1 MMEERAQRIVDAAI
15 ELAEEGGFQ
24 NVRLRD
30 VAERSGVAFGTLYA
44 RFNSKEDILIA
55 ALDQEISKFRDAMA
69 DVPVPGDDARERIRY
84 FFTALTD
91 VLLIRTGF
99 AKAVLRSVSSG
110 VPGVSDKVINYQST
124 MNSLIVAA
132 LKGKAVKYV
141 EETEQNADIFFTA
154 RMMQSLWFAEL
165 IGWISEVVADEDVIV
180 RTLRGCNLL
189 LSGLEAEGGFELDA
203 RLEAAEAAGQ

>member
-55 ALDQEISKFRDAMA
+55 ALDQEISKFRDLMA
-69 DVPVPGDDARERIRY
+69 DVPVPGDDPRERIRY
-84 FFTALTD
+84 FFTALSN
-91 VLLIRTGF
+91 VLLSRTGF

-124 MNSLIVAA
+124 MNNLIVGAI
-132 LKGKAVKYV
+132 KGKAVKYV
-141 EETEQNADIFFTA
+141 EESEHNADIFFTA

-165 IGWISEVVADEDVIV
+165 IGWISEVVSDEDVII

-189 LSGLEAEGGFELDA
+189 LSGLEAEGGFELEV
-203 RLEAAEAAGQ
+203 RLEAAGR